1 MSKKSSD
8 REGLKSHP
16 VTLTGSSL
24 RRCTNPTLTSERKA

>member
-1 MSKKSSD
+1 MSKKSSA

-24 RRCTNPTLTSERKA
+24 RRCTNPTLTSERNA